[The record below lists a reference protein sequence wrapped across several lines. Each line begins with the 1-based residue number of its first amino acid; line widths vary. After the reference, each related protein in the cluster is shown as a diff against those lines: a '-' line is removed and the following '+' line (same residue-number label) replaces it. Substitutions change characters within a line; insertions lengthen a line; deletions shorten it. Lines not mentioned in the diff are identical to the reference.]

1 MISWDLGSVLVG
13 LGRVGA
19 SLGVFGGW
27 FWGGWGGGLAVLGKF
42 LVIFGDLERW
52 GKSFG
57 DLEGLERFGGVWRD
71 FEGWN
76 DFW

>member
-1 MISWDLGSVLVG
+1 MG

-19 SLGVFGGW
+19 SLGEFGGL
-27 FWGGWGGGLAVLGKF
+27 FWGGWGGGLGVLGKF

-52 GKSFG
+52 GKIFG

>member
-1 MISWDLGSVLVG
+1 MG

-19 SLGVFGGW
+19 SLGVFRGVRGVVLGW
-27 FWGGWGGGLAVLGKF
+27 LGRGFGVLGKF

-52 GKSFG
+52 GKIFG
-57 DLEGLERFGGVWRD
+57 DLEGLEKFGGVWRD

>member
-1 MISWDLGSVLVG
+1 MG

-19 SLGVFGGW
+19 SLGVFRGVRG
-27 FWGGWGGGLAVLGKF
+27 V
-42 LVIFGDLERW
+42 V
-52 GKSFG
+52 
-57 DLEGLERFGGVWRD
+57 RFGGFGKIWRD